1 MGLILVESFCSL
13 FCVGQIEGLVGA
25 KQDYKRVF
33 GALENYVSI
42 FVLCVDGSRLLC
54 IGGGIVLICF

>member
-1 MGLILVESFCSL
+1 VESLCSL
-13 FCVGQIEGLVGA
+13 FFVCQIEGWVGA

-42 FVLCVDGSRLLC
+42 FVLCVGGSRLLC
-54 IGGGIVLICF
+54 IGGGIVLICC